1 MGMRRERRGP
11 WLPEEDQTI
20 FDFVEKFGPGNGKPE
35 PVPKMWARQYLE
47 YLEEAEK
54 KENMMEETRSNLTRC
69 EGREGGGEKEAGGPK
84 KAGEREDGGEK
95 SSEG

>member
-1 MGMRRERRGP
+1 MRRERRGP
-11 WLPEEDQTI
+11 WLPEEDQAI
-20 FDFVEKFGPGNGKPE
+20 FDFVEKFGPGNGRPE

-47 YLEEAEK
+47 YLEEK
-54 KENMMEETRSNLTRC
+54 KEKMMKETRC
-69 EGREGGGEKEAGGPK
+69 EGTEGGKGEKEGGGSK

>member
-1 MGMRRERRGP
+1 MRRERRGP
-11 WLPEEDQTI
+11 WLPEEDQAI
-20 FDFVEKFGPGNGKPE
+20 FDFVEKFGPGNGRPE

-47 YLEEAEK
+47 YLEEK
-54 KENMMEETRSNLTRC
+54 KEKMMEETRC
-69 EGREGGGEKEAGGPK
+69 EGREGGKGEKEGGGSK

>member
-1 MGMRRERRGP
+1 MRRERRGP

-20 FDFVEKFGPGNGKPE
+20 FDFVEKFGPGNGRPE

-47 YLEEAEK
+47 YLEERKEK
-54 KENMMEETRSNLTRC
+54 MMKETRC
-69 EGREGGGEKEAGGPK
+69 EGREGGGGKEGGGSK
-84 KAGEREDGGEK
+84 KASEREDGGEK

>member
-20 FDFVEKFGPGNGKPE
+20 FDFVEKFGPGNGRPE

-47 YLEEAEK
+47 YLEEADK
-54 KENMMEETRSNLTRC
+54 KDDGGNQIRC
-69 EGREGGGEKEAGGPK
+69 EGREKGVVK
-84 KAGEREDGGEK
+84 KK
-95 SSEG
+95 

>member
-20 FDFVEKFGPGNGKPE
+20 FDFVEKFGPGNGRPE

-54 KENMMEETRSNLTRC
+54 KEKMVEETRSDLPRY
-69 EGREGGGEKEAGGPK
+69 EGRQEGGGSK